1 MFALRQRA
9 RLLSHSCVRAWRR
22 GYDIMEMACAFEY
35 HQTPV
40 PHFKFPWLPFSP
52 AFLETVPNLLNQPV
66 RHLTIGV
73 PKSYSIGFPILETL
87 PDYIPGK
94 NALHI
99 PIPPLQHWLR
109 QTWREAPWPFVH
121 VSGLHKVYADF
132 IVHEWTKMGLM
143 VGQWVV
149 NESCV
154 SIWAMHR
161 RSNEAQSLLML
172 LRGGGE
178 VRATTQLLVAL
189 TISSRSFITK
199 DPLEN
204 IPRSL
209 YSDLRS

>member
-1 MFALRQRA
+1 MDGVD
-9 RLLSHSCVRAWRR
+9 S
-22 GYDIMEMACAFEY
+22 AFEY
-35 HQTPV
+35 YRTPV
-40 PHFKFPWLPFSP
+40 PHYKFPGLPFSTTY
-52 AFLETVPNLLNQPV
+52 LEKVPNILNAPV
-66 RHLTIGV
+66 RHVTIGV
-73 PKSYSIGFPILETL
+73 PKSYSIGAPILETL
-87 PDYIPGK
+87 PDYTPTQQHT
-94 NALHI
+94 LHI

-132 IVHEWTKMGLM
+132 IVHEWRKMGLM

-161 RSNEAQSLLML
+161 RSKAAQSLLL
-172 LRGGGE
+172 LLHGGGE

-189 TISSRSFITK
+189 TISTQGHITQAAF
-199 DPLEN
+199 PG

-209 YSDLRS
+209 YADLCR